1 MLDTTQHTKETSLDS
16 LENSTLRRIIK
27 ERTSTILSKNGGD
40 QEVQNAL
47 NAKREALFSR
57 LRELQENP
65 FHNID
70 HAFAVHGRMATLLQN
85 LKYEEIIP
93 KRKQLLLLES
103 ALRHDDG
110 HVGNRYRQDVV
121 EDAEMSNEELAVLI
135 MESDFRDS
143 KLTFQDKLFMKNAI
157 LATTS
162 WQRMLQQSDTRHRS
176 Y

>member
-1 MLDTTQHTKETSLDS
+1 MLDTSPHTDDIPLVG
-16 LENSTLRRIIK
+16 LENSSLQNIIA
-27 ERTSTILSKNGGD
+27 ERTKKILIDSGEEKELQDELDKKRG
-40 QEVQNAL
+40 AL
-47 NAKREALFSR
+47 YAR

-85 LKYEEIIP
+85 LKHEEIVP
-93 KRKQLLLLES
+93 RRKQLLLLES

-121 EDAEMSNEELAVLI
+121 EGAEMSNEELAVLI

-143 KLTFQDKLFMKNAI
+143 NLTFQDKLFMKNAI

-162 WQRMLQQSDTRHRS
+162 WQRMLEK
-176 Y
+176 